1 MTKQQL
7 SHISAMLSIAVAQI
21 ALVWADPSTDL
32 YGKIAISAVTLLTV
46 VITDRTKQEK
56 AKVIL
61 RTVACIGAVVVA
73 ALLSSASLGTG
84 AVAVLTVLAAVFVRL
99 QGMLPA
105 PKAEEVRPNVQGGA
119 A

>member
-1 MTKQQL
+1 MNKQQL
-7 SHISAMLSIAVAQI
+7 QHLSGLLGIAAAQI

-46 VITDRTKQEK
+46 LITDRAKQEK

-61 RTVACIGAVVVA
+61 RTVACVA
-73 ALLSSASLGTG
+73 AVAIAAALSSASFGTG
-84 AVAVLTVLAAVFVRL
+84 TVAVLSVLAAVFVRL
-99 QGMLPA
+99 QAMLPA
-105 PKAEEVRPNVQGGA
+105 PKAEPQVNANGGA